1 MSRII
6 RVIRVR
12 FVYWCRVPLPND
24 DQYYYALKADQARYQ
39 KMREEDLARQQ
50 TEEEQKQERMGWGI
64 FLIALFLSL
73 IADVI
78 ELLTVGTLGWF
89 VGFIIDLILLAM
101 LGLSKA
107 GRKQWKKWIWGP
119 IIEKVPI
126 LAAVPLFRA
135 AFLTWAFISSRSTIL
150 QHLSKAATLGQT
162 K

>member
-1 MSRII
+1 MH
-6 RVIRVR
+6 
-12 FVYWCRVPLPND
+12 
-24 DQYYYALKADQARYQ
+24 
-39 KMREEDLARQQ
+39 EEDLARQQ
-50 TEEEQKQERMGWGI
+50 QEEQIQGRMGWGI
-64 FLIALFLSL
+64 FLVALFLSL
-73 IADVI
+73 IADIV

-107 GRKQWKKWIWGP
+107 GRKQWKKWVWGP

-135 AFLTWAFISSRSTIL
+135 AFLTWAFVSSRSPML
-150 QHLSKAATLGQT
+150 QQLGKAAPLGQT